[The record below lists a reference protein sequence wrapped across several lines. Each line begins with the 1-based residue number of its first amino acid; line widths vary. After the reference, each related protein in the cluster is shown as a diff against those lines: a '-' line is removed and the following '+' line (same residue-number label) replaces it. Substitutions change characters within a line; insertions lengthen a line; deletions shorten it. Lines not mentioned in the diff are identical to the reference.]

1 MTPAPTGSPILGI
14 DLGTTHSLC
23 AVFRA
28 GKAEL
33 IPNAFGHLL
42 TPSVVGVL
50 EDGQVIVG
58 RAALELGVTQPE
70 LVTRAFKRVMGSEA
84 AIELGSRTLSPPEL
98 SSLVLRSLK
107 ADAEQHLGCEVREA
121 VITVPAYFN
130 DHQRQ
135 ATKVAG
141 ELAGLAVRRIL
152 NEPTAAALAY
162 GYQEPEAEK
171 RLLVFDLGGGTF
183 DVTLMSVFEGA
194 LEITSTA
201 GEGQLGGEDFTARLT
216 SWALRQQGLNLEL
229 VELTEPLRA
238 ARLLVEAEKV
248 KRRLSEEPTVT
259 LRIPEAD
266 GRFSDDPPTIE
277 VERGAF
283 AEAAK
288 SLLTRLEGP
297 LARALRDGD
306 CEPSDVDEVILVG
319 GATRMPLVIDF
330 VRETL
335 GKEPRIELDPDQVVA
350 MGAAIQAALIEDD
363 AAVEDL
369 VLTDVCPFTLGV
381 AITKQIGNQYRPG
394 YYLPILHRNTTIPVS
409 REESVATVTP
419 NQQEVVV
426 RVYQGESRRVED
438 NLLLGE
444 LKVEGIPPGPPGQQ
458 VLLRFTYDLNG
469 ILEVE
474 ALLPATGQVFQTVI
488 TKHVRGLTP
497 DDIERSVAAM
507 QELKFYPRDQLAN
520 RELLHFASRI
530 VGEVATFHREAL
542 EEAVDFYEHSLH
554 AGQPELFERARQEL
568 LLALT
573 GLGFPYSEPEEPES
587 EGESESAG

>member
-1 MTPAPTGSPILGI
+1 MISAPILGI

-23 AVFRA
+23 AVFRD

-33 IPNAFGHLL
+33 IPNAFGQLL

-58 RAALELGVTQPE
+58 RTALELGVTRPE
-70 LVTRAFKRVMGSEA
+70 LVARTFKRMMGTA
-84 AIELGSRTLSPPEL
+84 ATVKLGERSLSPPEL
-98 SSLVLRSLK
+98 SSLVLRALK
-107 ADAEQHLGCEVREA
+107 ADAEQHLGLEIREA

-162 GYQEPEAEK
+162 GYQDPDVEK

-216 SWALRQQGLNLEL
+216 SWALRKQGMNLEV

-238 ARLLVEAEKV
+238 ARLLVEAEQV
-248 KRRLSEEPTVT
+248 KRRLTDELTAE
-259 LRIPEAD
+259 LRLPDAD
-266 GRFSDDPPTIE
+266 GRFPDEPTVITVKRE
-277 VERGAF
+277 AF
-283 AEAAK
+283 AEAAA
-288 SLLTRLEGP
+288 SLLARLEGP
-297 LARALRDGD
+297 LARSLRDGD
-306 CEPSDVDEVILVG
+306 CEAEALDEVILVG
-319 GATRMPLVIDF
+319 GATRMPIVIDF
-330 VRETL
+330 VREKL
-335 GKEPRIELDPDQVVA
+335 GKEPRIDLDPDQVVA
-350 MGAAIQAALIEDD
+350 MGAAIQAALLEDD
-363 AAVEDL
+363 EAVEDL

-409 REESVATVTP
+409 KEESVATVTP
-419 NQQEVVV
+419 NQREVVV

-438 NLLLGE
+438 NLFLGE

-474 ALLPATGQVFQTVI
+474 ALLPATGQHFQTVI
-488 TKHVRGLTP
+488 TKHVRGLAP
-497 DDIERSVAAM
+497 ADIERSVRAM

-520 RELLHFASRI
+520 RELLHFAERI
-530 VGEVATFHREAL
+530 VGEVATFQREAL
-542 EEAVDFYEHSLH
+542 EDAVDYYEHSLH
-554 AGQPELFERARQEL
+554 AGEPELFERARQEL
-568 LLALT
+568 ILVLT
-573 GLGFPYSEPEEPES
+573 GLGFPYGEPD
-587 EGESESAG
+587 SES